1 MPLFSMDNPGIFFDF
16 RERERE
22 RERERDVQY
31 RDWGVGTEGELQE
44 RPCHSHSQLVT

>member
-22 RERERDVQY
+22 RDVQY
-31 RDWGVGTEGELQE
+31 WDWGVGPEGELQE